1 MEDLKQFLETSFKGL
16 ERGIVATPNKRED
29 LEAFAKAN
37 NGSMDILLMQMA
49 MNFGYKIALENV
61 QAVIDSEAAQM
72 SEQCIKGKWKLRA
85 PTKLPK
91 SSYPMVGMV
100 YEGVDKFFGKRTIG
114 VLIEMFD
121 QNDEAVLR
129 TVENKL
135 VSVVKQ
141 SLKLVA

>member
-1 MEDLKQFLETSFKGL
+1 
-16 ERGIVATPNKRED
+16 
-29 LEAFAKAN
+29 
-37 NGSMDILLMQMA
+37 
-49 MNFGYKIALENV
+49 
-61 QAVIDSEAAQM
+61 M

-85 PTKLPK
+85 PSKLPK

-100 YEGVDKFFGKRTIG
+100 YEGLDKFFGRRTIG

-135 VSVVKQ
+135 TSVDKR
-141 SLKLVA
+141 SLKAITV

>member
-1 MEDLKQFLETSFKGL
+1 
-16 ERGIVATPNKRED
+16 
-29 LEAFAKAN
+29 
-37 NGSMDILLMQMA
+37 
-49 MNFGYKIALENV
+49 
-61 QAVIDSEAAQM
+61 M
-72 SEQCIKGKWKLRA
+72 SDQYIKGKWKLRA

-100 YEGVDKFFGKRTIG
+100 YEGVDKFFGKRTVG

-129 TVENKL
+129 TVDNKL
-135 VSVVKQ
+135 ISVVKQ

>member
-1 MEDLKQFLETSFKGL
+1 MADQYVKG
-16 ERGIVATPNKRED
+16 
-29 LEAFAKAN
+29 
-37 NGSMDILLMQMA
+37 M
-49 MNFGYKIALENV
+49 
-61 QAVIDSEAAQM
+61 
-72 SEQCIKGKWKLRA
+72 WKLRA

-91 SSYPMVGMV
+91 STTPMVGMV

-129 TVENKL
+129 TVEDKL

>member
-1 MEDLKQFLETSFKGL
+1 
-16 ERGIVATPNKRED
+16 
-29 LEAFAKAN
+29 
-37 NGSMDILLMQMA
+37 
-49 MNFGYKIALENV
+49 
-61 QAVIDSEAAQM
+61 M

-85 PTKLPK
+85 PSKLPK

-114 VLIEMFD
+114 VLVEMFD

-129 TVENKL
+129 TIEGKL
-135 VSVVKQ
+135 ISVVKQ

>member
-1 MEDLKQFLETSFKGL
+1 MEKFFEDQFKMLS
-16 ERGIVATPNKRED
+16 RGIVATPNTRED

-37 NGSMDILLMQMA
+37 GGSMDIILMQMA
-49 MNFGYKIALENV
+49 INFGYKIALENV
-61 QAVIDSEAAQM
+61 KEELEKEVAQM
-72 SEQCIKGKWKLRA
+72 GEQCIKGKWKLRA
-85 PTKLPK
+85 PSKLPK

-100 YEGVDKFFGKRTIG
+100 YEGVDKFFGRRTIG
-114 VLIEMFD
+114 VLVEMFD

-129 TVENKL
+129 TSDNKL